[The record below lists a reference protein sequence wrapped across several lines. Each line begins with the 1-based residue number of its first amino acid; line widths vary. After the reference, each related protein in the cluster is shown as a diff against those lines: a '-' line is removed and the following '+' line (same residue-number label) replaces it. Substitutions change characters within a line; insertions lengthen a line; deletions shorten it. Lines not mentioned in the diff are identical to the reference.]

1 MRQARK
7 FLALSW
13 RERWLLARAVVMVGS
28 MRLALWL
35 LPYRILAPLLERLA
49 SAARPARRP
58 QDVDHVAWAVSAA
71 ARSIPRATC
80 LTQALAA
87 RQLLAR
93 CGEPSDLHI
102 GVAQDAERGIAAHA
116 WLAAGGRVVIG
127 GETLERYLPLTA
139 LARRRG

>member
-28 MRLALWL
+28 MRLA
-35 LPYRILAPLLERLA
+35 

-58 QDVDHVAWAVSAA
+58 QDVDRVAWAVSAA

-139 LARRRG
+139 RARRRG